1 MNSSMTIGQYFPGN
15 SPVHRMDAR
24 MKIVLT
30 FLMVVAV
37 FLCKNFWS
45 LGLAIVFM
53 ILAVGLSKIPP
64 KTILKSIKPL
74 IVIILITGV
83 INLFYGDGEPL
94 VTLGKLK
101 ITMDGIMTAVF
112 MAVRIIE
119 LVIVGSLLTY
129 TTSPTELTDALERL
143 FKPLKV
149 IKIDVHVIAMTM
161 TIALRFIPTLIE
173 EIDKIMA
180 AQKSRGADMES
191 GGLIR
196 RAKGLVPILIPLF
209 ISSFRRA
216 NELADAMECRCYRG
230 GAGRT
235 KMKEMHLHTGDF
247 FALAAVVLYNLISVN
262 LAERKKE
269 LATIKVLG
277 FYDKEVYRYIFR
289 EIELLSLIGSGVGLL
304 LGVPLHRFIILTV
317 EMDQLMFIR
326 TIAPHSYLLA
336 VALTMLFTFVV
347 CFAMRR
353 HVRHISMVESMKA
366 PE

>member
-1 MNSSMTIGQYFPGN
+1 VNSSMTIGQYFPGN

-74 IVIILITGV
+74 VVIILITGV
-83 INLFYGDGEPL
+83 INLFYGEGEPL
-94 VTLGKLK
+94 VSLGKLK
-101 ITMDGIMTAVF
+101 ITMDGVMTAVF

-143 FKPLKV
+143 FKPLNV
-149 IKIDVHVIAMTM
+149 FKIDVHVIAMTM

-235 KMKEMHLHTGDF
+235 KMKEMHLHNGDF
-247 FALAAVVLYNLISVN
+247 FALAAVVLY
-262 LAERKKE
+262 
-269 LATIKVLG
+269 
-277 FYDKEVYRYIFR
+277 
-289 EIELLSLIGSGVGLL
+289 
-304 LGVPLHRFIILTV
+304 
-317 EMDQLMFIR
+317 
-326 TIAPHSYLLA
+326 IAGI
-336 VALTMLFTFVV
+336 FVV
-347 CFAMRR
+347 NHFLGS
-353 HVRHISMVESMKA
+353 VL
-366 PE
+366 

>member
-1 MNSSMTIGQYFPGN
+1 
-15 SPVHRMDAR
+15 
-24 MKIVLT
+24 
-30 FLMVVAV
+30 
-37 FLCKNFWS
+37 
-45 LGLAIVFM
+45 M

-74 IVIILITGV
+74 VVIILITGV

-101 ITMDGIMTAVF
+101 ITMDGIMTAIF

-143 FKPLKV
+143 LKPLKV
-149 IKIDVHVIAMTM
+149 FKIDVHVIAMTM

-216 NELADAMECRCYRG
+216 NELADAMECRCYNG
-230 GAGRT
+230 GEGRT
-235 KMKEMHLHTGDF
+235 RMKQLRTAPRDYAVF
-247 FALAAVVLYNLISVN
+247 ACALAICGGIITLNI
-262 LAERKKE
+262 
-269 LATIKVLG
+269 
-277 FYDKEVYRYIFR
+277 IF
-289 EIELLSLIGSGVGLL
+289 
-304 LGVPLHRFIILTV
+304 
-317 EMDQLMFIR
+317 
-326 TIAPHSYLLA
+326 
-336 VALTMLFTFVV
+336 
-347 CFAMRR
+347 
-353 HVRHISMVESMKA
+353 
-366 PE
+366 

>member
-64 KTILKSIKPL
+64 KQTIPEQWCAQ

-247 FALAAVVLYNLISVN
+247 FALAAVVLY
-262 LAERKKE
+262 
-269 LATIKVLG
+269 
-277 FYDKEVYRYIFR
+277 
-289 EIELLSLIGSGVGLL
+289 
-304 LGVPLHRFIILTV
+304 
-317 EMDQLMFIR
+317 
-326 TIAPHSYLLA
+326 IAGI
-336 VALTMLFTFVV
+336 FVV
-347 CFAMRR
+347 NHFLGS
-353 HVRHISMVESMKA
+353 VL
-366 PE
+366 